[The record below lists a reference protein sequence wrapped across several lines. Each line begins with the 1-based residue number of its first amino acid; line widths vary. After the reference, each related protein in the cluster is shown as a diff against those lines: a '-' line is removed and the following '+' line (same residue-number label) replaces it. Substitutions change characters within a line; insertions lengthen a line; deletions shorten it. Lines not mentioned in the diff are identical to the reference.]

1 MQDKVIIYLTKIK
14 TSRIIIEVFQQE
26 EVLYVCGLES
36 FLVININNEQ
46 GLLVNYFPC

>member
-26 EVLYVCGLES
+26 EVLYACGLES